1 MYIILVIIA
10 ISFIKPSQSQ
20 GTIHDFNGKRY
31 ILENAALTWSG
42 AEADCVSRR
51 GHLASIQSDAEAN
64 FFNFVASNRQ
74 IWLGATKTLNSPP
87 SDDWKWSDDTCWSYT
102 NWNVGEPN
110 NGGGN
115 EDCMATAGGSTS
127 VWNDLNCAASLPYLC
142 ELDDCGT
149 ANCQIDGGWSS
160 WSWGACDAPCG
171 PGTQIEERSCT
182 NPSVSNGGLSC
193 CGSATGNTQSCEV
206 VPCPV
211 NGGWTAWGTWGACTA
226 TCGTGSQE
234 RSRTCTNPTPAHG
247 GDPCAGDTS
256 ESQDCNTNPCPVNG
270 GWTAWGTWGACT
282 ATCGTGSQERSR
294 TCTNPT
300 PAHGGDP
307 CAGDTS
313 EPQDCN
319 TNPCPIHGVWTS
331 WGSWETCSLTCGTGS
346 QNRTRTC
353 TDPAPQHGGDNCAG
367 DASEPQDC
375 NTNPC
380 PVNGNWGQWS
390 NWTECDKPC
399 GVGFQNRSRVCD
411 DPAPAH
417 GGNDC
422 NGTHTNETQMC
433 NFNYCP
439 DMCNQYF
446 KMCGCEDIPVI
457 YDMTLLTTNAT
468 YYGIDETDVNV
479 TLNSLGTWDSE
490 AIKLLCKNSQCSDT
504 SLQSAINDIQAE
516 IDRIQISLNTVSL
529 SKKLIR
535 KMIDCKAN
543 VWGRRGELYDH
554 YEALCKRK
562 VIVRQVHEDLKIK
575 KNILE
580 KEKKR
585 CADRSWLRQVLENSW
600 SKM

>member
-226 TCGTGSQE
+226 TCGTGSQ
-234 RSRTCTNPTPAHG
+234 RTVKNLYK
-247 GDPCAGDTS
+247 S
-256 ESQDCNTNPCPVNG
+256 NTCP
-270 GWTAWGTWGACT
+270 
-282 ATCGTGSQERSR
+282 RR
-294 TCTNPT
+294 RP
-300 PAHGGDP
+300 
-307 CAGDTS
+307 
-313 EPQDCN
+313 
-319 TNPCPIHGVWTS
+319 
-331 WGSWETCSLTCGTGS
+331 
-346 QNRTRTC
+346 
-353 TDPAPQHGGDNCAG
+353 
-367 DASEPQDC
+367 
-375 NTNPC
+375 
-380 PVNGNWGQWS
+380 
-390 NWTECDKPC
+390 
-399 GVGFQNRSRVCD
+399 
-411 DPAPAH
+411 
-417 GGNDC
+417 
-422 NGTHTNETQMC
+422 
-433 NFNYCP
+433 
-439 DMCNQYF
+439 
-446 KMCGCEDIPVI
+446 
-457 YDMTLLTTNAT
+457 
-468 YYGIDETDVNV
+468 
-479 TLNSLGTWDSE
+479 
-490 AIKLLCKNSQCSDT
+490 LCWRY
-504 SLQSAINDIQAE
+504 I
-516 IDRIQISLNTVSL
+516 
-529 SKKLIR
+529 
-535 KMIDCKAN
+535 
-543 VWGRRGELYDH
+543 
-554 YEALCKRK
+554 
-562 VIVRQVHEDLKIK
+562 
-575 KNILE
+575 
-580 KEKKR
+580 
-585 CADRSWLRQVLENSW
+585 
-600 SKM
+600 